1 MSEDNQ
7 SIRISGSRSVKI
19 GRNDVCTVV
28 GSQQVSVGQRLV
40 IEAGDEIQFRV
51 GRAALTLR
59 KDGSILIE
67 GKDISISASGEV
79 RLKASGEITMKGSK
93 IKEN

>member
-28 GSQQVSVGQRLV
+28 GSQQVSV
-40 IEAGDEIQFRV
+40 
-51 GRAALTLR
+51 
-59 KDGSILIE
+59 
-67 GKDISISASGEV
+67 
-79 RLKASGEITMKGSK
+79 
-93 IKEN
+93 